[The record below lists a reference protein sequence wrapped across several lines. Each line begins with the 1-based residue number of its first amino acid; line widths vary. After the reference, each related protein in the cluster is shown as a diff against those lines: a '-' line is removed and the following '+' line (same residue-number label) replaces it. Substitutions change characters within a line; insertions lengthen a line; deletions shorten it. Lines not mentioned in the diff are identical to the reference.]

1 VPEIDFLLGQTTK
14 QETQLAEGAAL
25 FKVLGKY
32 LVKNCR
38 AGAESCFLFELESR
52 AYSTEKNGLE
62 IIISGTCGIVV
73 YIHIFII
80 LTSCVSINSI
90 PFPQYKDSIF

>member
-1 VPEIDFLLGQTTK
+1 MPEIDFLLGQTTK

-25 FKVLGKY
+25 FKALGKY

-38 AGAESCFLFELESR
+38 AGAESCFFFFELESR

-62 IIISGTCGIVV
+62 IIIKG
-73 YIHIFII
+73 
-80 LTSCVSINSI
+80 
-90 PFPQYKDSIF
+90 